1 MKCFSEVKGPG
12 ERESL
17 VLAKKRKGERDRYY
31 IECNFIF
38 DRHHW
43 NVLNGNYHYKKEDEI
58 KCYKR

>member
-1 MKCFSEVKGPG
+1 MKRFSEVKGSE

-31 IECNFIF
+31 IACNFIF

-43 NVLNGNYHYKKEDEI
+43 NVLYGNYHYKK
-58 KCYKR
+58 